1 MDLSI
6 IIPVY
11 NSEKILPVLIEE
23 IKKSLM
29 ANKLKKELI
38 FVNDLSED
46 HSWEKI
52 KELAKKNS
60 FIKGISLKKNYGQH
74 NAIAAGLSEATGS
87 YIILMDDDLQH
98 DPIYIEKIL
107 FELENG
113 YDACYVKYINRNVY
127 EKKRTTDTS
136 HLP

>member
-52 KELAKKNS
+52 KNKKK
-60 FIKGISLKKNYGQH
+60 FIY
-74 NAIAAGLSEATGS
+74 
-87 YIILMDDDLQH
+87 
-98 DPIYIEKIL
+98 
-107 FELENG
+107 
-113 YDACYVKYINRNVY
+113 
-127 EKKRTTDTS
+127 KRY
-136 HLP
+136 